1 MDKEYKLNH
10 ADADLGQVQIY
21 VNYFDQEVITEG
33 DNPTIGLIL
42 YTDKNEAMI
51 KYTLG
56 AENKQIFASKYQ
68 FHLPTEEEL
77 AIELRKEVEGIK
89 QHIKLD
95 YSKKDK

>member
-1 MDKEYKLNH
+1 
-10 ADADLGQVQIY
+10 
-21 VNYFDQEVITEG
+21 
-33 DNPTIGLIL
+33 
-42 YTDKNEAMI
+42 MI